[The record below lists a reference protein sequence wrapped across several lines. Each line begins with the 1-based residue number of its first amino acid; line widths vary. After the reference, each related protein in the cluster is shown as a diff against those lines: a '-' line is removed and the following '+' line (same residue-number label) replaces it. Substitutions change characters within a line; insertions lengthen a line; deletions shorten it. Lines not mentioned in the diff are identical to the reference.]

1 MMSSLLII
9 GGGGHA
15 RVLADAA
22 LAMRR
27 WEPIAFVDD
36 RPEVSILLTLARV
49 GASADLERL
58 ARDYAAAAVGI
69 GDARARLEFL
79 DRCRDLGFALPQIV
93 HPSAVVSPFA
103 SLGDGTV
110 VFAQA
115 AVNAGAVLQRGCIV
129 NTGATVD
136 HDCEVGE
143 GVHVCPGTHL
153 AGGVVVGPRA
163 WIGIGA
169 SVKQGI
175 RIGSDATVGAG
186 AAVVSNVEARTTVVG
201 VPAHPKQGGNS

>member
-1 MMSSLLII
+1 MSSLLII

-27 WEPIAFVDD
+27 WESIAFVDD
-36 RPEVSILLTLARV
+36 RPEVSALLSLTRVGTTTDLEHLARN
-49 GASADLERL
+49 
-58 ARDYAAAAVGI
+58 YPAAAVGI
-69 GDARARLEFL
+69 GDAGARLEL
-79 DRCRDLGFALPQIV
+79 LNRCRELGFALPQIV
-93 HPSAVVSPFA
+93 HPSAVVSQFA

-115 AVNAGAVLQRGCIV
+115 AVNAGAVLRTGCIV
-129 NTGATVD
+129 NTGATID
-136 HDCEVGE
+136 HDCDLGE
-143 GVHVCPGTHL
+143 GVHVCPGAHL
-153 AGGVVVGPRA
+153 AGSVVVGPRA

-169 SVKQGI
+169 NVKQGI

-186 AAVVSNVEARTTVVG
+186 AAVVSNVEARATVVG